1 MAATARG
8 TDMAFSNF
16 RYPDVIETFGLEEQL
31 TDLYGHV
38 PPISLGTSEPI
49 LRVGGSL
56 AQAIHT
62 EKARSEWIVAPLLL
76 DMWERFHGVV
86 SLYSGVELD
95 ADADAGL
102 NGFCDFLVS
111 RSPQLPRPR
120 APVVMVVEAKN
131 DSVPNGYG
139 QCIAGLVGLQRFN
152 RKEGREVATMYGC
165 VTTGAQWRFMTLAGN
180 VLTFDAVQY
189 DYTQPERILG
199 ILVHIVGP
207 IPG

>member
-1 MAATARG
+1 
-8 TDMAFSNF
+8 MAFSNF
-16 RYPDVIETFGLEEQL
+16 RYPDVLATFGLEE
-31 TDLYGHV
+31 TAADLFSSVQPVPLGH
-38 PPISLGTSEPI
+38 SEPLFRI
-49 LRVGGSL
+49 GSVL

-76 DMWERFHGVV
+76 DLWERFHGRI

-95 ADADAGL
+95 ADAEAGL
-102 NGFCDFLVS
+102 NGFCDFLIS
-111 RSPQLPRPR
+111 HSPQLPRPR

-131 DSVPNGYG
+131 DSVPNGFG

-152 RKEGREVATMYGC
+152 RKEGREVPTVYGC
-165 VTTGAQWRFMTLAGN
+165 VTTGASWRFITLSGN
-180 VLTFDAVQY
+180 TITFDAEQY

-207 IPG
+207 IPA